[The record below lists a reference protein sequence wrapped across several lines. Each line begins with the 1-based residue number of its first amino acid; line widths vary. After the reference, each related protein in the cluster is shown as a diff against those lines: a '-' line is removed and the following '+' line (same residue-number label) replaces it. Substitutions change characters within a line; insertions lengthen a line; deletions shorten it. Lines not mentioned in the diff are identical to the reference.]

1 MPDPKPDD
9 VDFHE
14 ETDSPTYAD
23 DRDFYKVE
31 KWTRDWTKVDSLL
44 YAGNSLGRARSIFE
58 YAIQHRPR
66 IRLTIRQR
74 TRVLDEW
81 PPPGAV
87 KMTPGPPPRR
97 GSLVR
102 AECGALWCAP
112 HKKEL
117 PTATSRQ

>member
-1 MPDPKPDD
+1 MPDPKFDD

-58 YAIQHRPR
+58 YAIKHRPR
-66 IRLTIRQR
+66 IKLTIRQR
-74 TRVLDEW
+74 TRVLD
-81 PPPGAV
+81 GAPV
-87 KMTPGPPPRR
+87 ARITGPPRMWR
-97 GSLVR
+97 SLV
-102 AECGALWCAP
+102 C
-112 HKKEL
+112 
-117 PTATSRQ
+117 PTQKRT